1 MSGRRP
7 SATDARLAGARP
19 LPRAFYARGP
29 RALARALLGRVL
41 VHDGPG
47 GGRRAG
53 RIVETEAYGGADDP
67 ASHAHR
73 GETPRNRVM
82 FGPPGHAYV
91 YFTYGMHHCFNV
103 VCGTHGRAAAVL
115 VRALVPLAG
124 VDAMAAS
131 RGVHEHARLAR
142 GPGSLARAMDLD
154 RRHDGA
160 DLTRG
165 PVWVA
170 DLPAERGGRRIATGP
185 RVGIRLA
192 AQRPWRY
199 WLAGEPHVS
208 RGDGARAAPR
218 TRARARARKRP
229 RSRTPNRERRR
240 EARVDTP
247 RARS

>member
-1 MSGRRP
+1 MSRRRR
-7 SATDARLAGARP
+7 SVTDAARELLRGARP

-41 VHDGPG
+41 VHDDPAA
-47 GGRRAG
+47 GRLAG

-73 GETPRNRVM
+73 GETTRNRVM

-103 VCGTHGRAAAVL
+103 VCAARGRAAAVL
-115 VRALVPLAG
+115 VRALVPLEG
-124 VDAMAAS
+124 LEAMADR
-131 RGVHEHARLAR
+131 RGVHDPARLAR
-142 GPGSLARAMDLD
+142 GPGSLARAMGLD

-170 DLPAERGGRRIATGP
+170 DLPAERGGRSISTGP

-192 AQRPWRY
+192 ADRPWRY
-199 WLAGEPHVS
+199 WLAGEPGVS
-208 RGDGARAAPR
+208 RAGRASDAIGARKADR
-218 TRARARARKRP
+218 DRARRGLAR
-229 RSRTPNRERRR
+229 
-240 EARVDTP
+240 
-247 RARS
+247 